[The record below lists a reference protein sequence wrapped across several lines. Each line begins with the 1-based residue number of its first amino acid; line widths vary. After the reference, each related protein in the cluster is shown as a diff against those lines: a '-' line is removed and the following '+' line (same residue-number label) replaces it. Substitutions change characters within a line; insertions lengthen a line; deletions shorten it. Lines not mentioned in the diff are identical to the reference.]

1 MSLSYQE
8 ASLHFITLFT
18 KRTLVVLN
26 FERCCVS
33 LSDIAIAYLRRVHF
47 VAFYG
52 GRRYR
57 DEAHLLA
64 MSPSLTYRAYTCT
77 PLEDDQGNDDY
88 RMWLIALRRPPSHI
102 SIFYTLPDLSN
113 LPTSSLF
120 DCLFPPCFFY
130 LFFFITFN
138 TILFMTLGASS
149 IIGSI
154 TVDRTEVLT
163 LSEVADK
170 VEISSPDGQ
179 ETSQI
184 GEKRKRDGSA
194 AEDNTEKDEI
204 ETKKDES
211 GKVVEVAV
219 EEKEVIVDTVL
230 TDMSDGK
237 KEEKIENNNKSIENG
252 NGNENEI
259 VRTVVESQAN
269 KEEDLIRK
277 PLAVTPNV
285 HSVAFNGSSTRQ
297 PILTDR

>member
-1 MSLSYQE
+1 
-8 ASLHFITLFT
+8 
-18 KRTLVVLN
+18 
-26 FERCCVS
+26 
-33 LSDIAIAYLRRVHF
+33 
-47 VAFYG
+47 
-52 GRRYR
+52 
-57 DEAHLLA
+57 
-64 MSPSLTYRAYTCT
+64 
-77 PLEDDQGNDDY
+77 
-88 RMWLIALRRPPSHI
+88 
-102 SIFYTLPDLSN
+102 
-113 LPTSSLF
+113 
-120 DCLFPPCFFY
+120 
-130 LFFFITFN
+130 
-138 TILFMTLGASS
+138 MTLGASS
-149 IIGSI
+149 IIGSV

-163 LSEVADK
+163 LSEVANK

-184 GEKRKRDGSA
+184 GEKRKRDGST